1 VTASSSGTLGYG
13 AANFEVRTIGAD
25 ITSAKT
31 TINTVNT
38 NVNTINSNVSAV
50 KNATVSVTGSVVDTS
65 PSSSSFKTGLTSNK
79 DDFYKNMAITFT
91 SGENS
96 GQSRRISGY
105 QQSDK
110 EITVEPQFS
119 YTPADGDTFL
129 ISVGS
134 VRAEELSGS
143 AKSTIESVQTKLNL
157 LAGSLPS
164 DYSGAYSQLV
174 TIATQLSSLGVIQ
187 GSGANSL
194 YSLSSASKDDIQYLK
209 NKMLDL
215 QAALEINKVLLS
227 GGNQNSVVSTWY
239 TYHSVVMNMLIANP
253 TERQAVIPFKAYL
266 PKEVKPENV
275 ISTNGLKLEFDE
287 GAQAYFV
294 SGEFDLSGKESVT
307 RQVEIKDIW
316 QLDENELLDSKT
328 QAADMY
334 KEAQKTAYSA
344 QVLVLKNDVV
354 SRIDKIVRKQKE
366 NNENPQEH
374 IQTFR
379 DNQEDLEI
387 IKTNLK
393 SMTNLVTSAGA
404 GNVLTASIGGIQVA
418 SSWSIVVILAIGLVI
433 LGAISYR
440 MWKHQM
446 IILAAL
452 TERSAKTAG
461 RLKKKGHERG
471 REENLQDGIVDD
483 QLVHELKSPIVKMS
497 IPEFTIDWANLMP
510 KVKWVVAA
518 AVLGVFSFVAVQLNP
533 FKPEVK
539 GTEKIKELTT
549 TTVAPAVITP
559 APVVIKE
566 KMLEITNS
574 ETGWVNLR
582 GGSSTKYKILE
593 KVNIGTVVSELGR
606 ETNET
611 KEEWIHVKTNDGLE
625 GWVLGK
631 YIAEIVNEK
640 R

>member
-1 VTASSSGTLGYG
+1 
-13 AANFEVRTIGAD
+13 
-25 ITSAKT
+25 
-31 TINTVNT
+31 
-38 NVNTINSNVSAV
+38 
-50 KNATVSVTGSVVDTS
+50 
-65 PSSSSFKTGLTSNK
+65 
-79 DDFYKNMAITFT
+79 
-91 SGENS
+91 
-96 GQSRRISGY
+96 
-105 QQSDK
+105 
-110 EITVEPQFS
+110 
-119 YTPADGDTFL
+119 
-129 ISVGS
+129 
-134 VRAEELSGS
+134 
-143 AKSTIESVQTKLNL
+143 
-157 LAGSLPS
+157 
-164 DYSGAYSQLV
+164 
-174 TIATQLSSLGVIQ
+174 
-187 GSGANSL
+187 
-194 YSLSSASKDDIQYLK
+194 
-209 NKMLDL
+209 
-215 QAALEINKVLLS
+215 
-227 GGNQNSVVSTWY
+227 
-239 TYHSVVMNMLIANP
+239 
-253 TERQAVIPFKAYL
+253 
-266 PKEVKPENV
+266 
-275 ISTNGLKLEFDE
+275 
-287 GAQAYFV
+287 
-294 SGEFDLSGKESVT
+294 
-307 RQVEIKDIW
+307 VEIKDIW

-611 KEEWIHVKTNDGLE
+611 KEEWIHVKTNEGLE